1 MRNVLLVEDKEADAR
16 VISHYLGYGNKY
28 NVIWKSTLEE
38 TRHYLNE
45 ETPDIALVDYT
56 LEDDKSGLGL
66 LDDYTPHE
74 IPFPFILLTASTDKD
89 IAEEAL
95 KKGALDY
102 IRKSQ
107 ESFEDISWIVERALR
122 EWQLRQENE
131 SLKEKTA
138 IIDKGTCRTDAQGNL
153 TYLDRDF
160 SRLLGYKSSD
170 IKGKSFLKIVA
181 PEFQGTAN
189 TMILRSR
196 DIQLDSREL
205 QLLHKDKSPI
215 WVNLETRAKDTT
227 IEITV
232 VNISAKKQNE
242 EYIRQI
248 QEERLIDIIPALV
261 WMSDA
266 EGKVTFLNQS
276 WVDFTGQDLK
286 EAQQSDWLERVHPED
301 RDNCRHRLKLALESK
316 EGFEIEYRFQ
326 DASAE
331 FKWLLNKGKSRYS
344 PDGSFSGF
352 IGSCFDISER
362 KMAEEKAKILLAE
375 THHRVKNNL
384 NLIDSFLSLQARYS
398 ADPKII
404 DIFSDNRSRI
414 KSMALLFEQLY
425 SASAVDIVAMP
436 QYIINI
442 IDCISEVFKSSKTNF
457 VSDIESINLHIET
470 AIPVGLMINE
480 LVTNSLKHAFTEL
493 AEDSEEEIRI
503 SFTCP
508 KKNKYRLIVSDNG
521 KGIPPDI
528 DWRDNSSFG
537 LRIIRLLAQ
546 QLSGEINRIEQVN
559 GTGFSIIFSELSYK
573 KND

>member
-1 MRNVLLVEDKEADAR
+1 MTNVLLVEDKEADAR

>member
-1 MRNVLLVEDKEADAR
+1 M
-16 VISHYLGYGNKY
+16 
-28 NVIWKSTLEE
+28 
-38 TRHYLNE
+38 
-45 ETPDIALVDYT
+45 
-56 LEDDKSGLGL
+56 
-66 LDDYTPHE
+66 
-74 IPFPFILLTASTDKD
+74 
-89 IAEEAL
+89 
-95 KKGALDY
+95 
-102 IRKSQ
+102 
-107 ESFEDISWIVERALR
+107 R

-131 SLKEKTA
+131 ALKERTA
-138 IIDKGTCRTDAQGNL
+138 IIDKGSCRTDAQGNL

-170 IKGKSFLKIVA
+170 IKGKSFLEIVA

-232 VNISAKKQNE
+232 TNISAKKQNE

-384 NLIDSFLSLQARYS
+384 NLIDSLLSLQARYS

-528 DWRDNSSFG
+528 DWKDNSSFG

-546 QLSGEINRIEQVN
+546 QLSGEIDRIEQVN

-573 KND
+573 NND

>member
-38 TRHYLNE
+38 TRHYLKK

-89 IAEEAL
+89 IAEYAL
-95 KKGALDY
+95 NKGALDY

-107 ESFEDISWIVERALR
+107 ESFENISWIVERALR

-205 QLLHKDKSPI
+205 QLLHKDRSSI
-215 WVNLETRAKDTT
+215 WVNVETRAKDTT

-528 DWRDNSSFG
+528 DWKDNSSFG

-546 QLSGEINRIEQVN
+546 QLSGEIDRIEQVN

-573 KND
+573 NND

>member
-1 MRNVLLVEDKEADAR
+1 MTNVLLVEDKEADAR

-38 TRHYLNE
+38 TRHYLKE

-131 SLKEKTA
+131 ALKERTA

-170 IKGKSFLKIVA
+170 IKGKSFLEIVA

-232 VNISAKKQNE
+232 VNISTKKQNE

-384 NLIDSFLSLQARYS
+384 NLIDSLLSLQARYS

-528 DWRDNSSFG
+528 DWKDNSSFG

-546 QLSGEINRIEQVN
+546 QLSGEIDRIEQVN

-573 KND
+573 NND

>member
-1 MRNVLLVEDKEADAR
+1 MTNVLLVEDKEADAR

-131 SLKEKTA
+131 ALKERTA

-170 IKGKSFLKIVA
+170 IKGKSFLEIVA

-232 VNISAKKQNE
+232 VNISTKKQNE

-301 RDNCRHRLKLALESK
+301 RDNCRQKLRLALESK

-384 NLIDSFLSLQARYS
+384 NLIDSLLSLQARYS

-528 DWRDNSSFG
+528 DWKDNSSFG

-546 QLSGEINRIEQVN
+546 QLSGEIDRIEQVN

-573 KND
+573 NND

>member
-1 MRNVLLVEDKEADAR
+1 MTNVLLVEDKEADAR

-131 SLKEKTA
+131 ALKERTA
-138 IIDKGTCRTDAQGNL
+138 IIDKGSCRTDAQGNL

-170 IKGKSFLKIVA
+170 IKGKSFLEIVA

-232 VNISAKKQNE
+232 ANISAKKQNE

-301 RDNCRHRLKLALESK
+301 RDNCRHKLRLALESK

-384 NLIDSFLSLQARYS
+384 NLIDSLLSLQARYS

-528 DWRDNSSFG
+528 DWKDNSSFG

-546 QLSGEINRIEQVN
+546 QLSGEIDRIEQVN

-573 KND
+573 NND